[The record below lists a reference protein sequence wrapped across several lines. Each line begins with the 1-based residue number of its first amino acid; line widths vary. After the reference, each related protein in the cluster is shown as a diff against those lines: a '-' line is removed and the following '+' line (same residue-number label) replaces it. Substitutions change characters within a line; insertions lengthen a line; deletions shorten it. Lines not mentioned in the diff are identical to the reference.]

1 MKRNQKN
8 YRMKGIG
15 VLFFTLIIVTCFFM
29 LACENLFIMAILPD
43 NDKTSG
49 DWWEYTVTFDKN
61 YGETDTVYSTKQVK
75 YPDTTVDALPDNPEW
90 SNYSF
95 KHWNTSPAGD
105 GDVFNTATV
114 VNNDITVY
122 AQWQYVESTLGGN
135 AEITGVYRI
144 EQKLT
149 VNTINITGAE
159 APFKY
164 QWKANSVS
172 ISDAIHHEY
181 TLTGADAGK
190 QISCVITHDN
200 AAGSIT
206 ATGETVPYEI
216 EIGNVIGKEGADAVN
231 INPPYGLVGSN
242 ILIYYNLDSTKINN
256 RLEISG
262 VHQNITPIEITGP
275 GSITYTLSAT
285 DAVNGIIT
293 INAIFT
299 HSNKTLDSISFVDN
313 DSVEKIYGDSA
324 FIKAITN
331 TGAGSG
337 AITYSSSVPTVATVT
352 SDGTVTILKA
362 GITTITATKAED
374 EYYSNAAA
382 NYTLTVSRKPVTI
395 TGLNAANK
403 TYDGNTSATPTG
415 TASVNGKVGADDV
428 TVISGTAS
436 FNDRNAGIN
445 KTVEFHGF
453 SLGGNDSGN
462 YILSVQPASV
472 TANITGLQ
480 LTITG
485 DEVVTT
491 KKYDGT
497 AVAHVEHHGT
507 LHGVISGDYVT
518 VSVHAMYNS
527 ADVLTANKID
537 ISFVLGG
544 THASNYIEPV
554 SREITSGVYI
564 TKADGAEVSVPTLS
578 TKSSSSIIVSP
589 VTITQPAYGQ
599 IAEYAIAKASSPVPS
614 TGWQESNDFAG
625 LDAGTTYYVF
635 ARSRETVNVNTGTAK
650 VSAAIA
656 TNASAGAPVL
666 FTKID
671 FQNDNTGSTTKY
683 VSTKGNGTAT
693 LSIVADSTP
702 AGNRALQLVTSNYNQ
717 AVIIP
722 INLPY
727 ELHEYAKISLRIH
740 PISGTTSLN
749 GKSIHIYAAS
759 SPNDFL
765 DYGFGN
771 ASDSQYN
778 QYANR
783 LIGQSHTLNFGQA
796 PYINAWTDFDLNNIA
811 AAGTTIV
818 GNLKGNAYI
827 AVGLNIDNTAGT
839 YLIDDIDFILR
850 DGFEPPPPPPSFP
863 IPPTTGAVAS
873 GNYRNVFLERGLWTQ
888 TQIDAKV
895 QTSWDRLFDPNASE
909 NYRIYY
915 EVSTDNGPGAYI
927 LDSGNNDVRSE
938 GMSYGMMMAVQMNDK
953 NMFDRLWTWA
963 KTYMYRTTN
972 TSNNNRGYFNWSQ
985 KTDGSN
991 SQTGIAPDGEFYFAT
1006 ALLFAHARWG
1016 SDTGTG
1022 TMVPG
1027 SGSGATNTAD
1037 IKNYRWHAMLLLYDM
1052 CHREMGTKDPWDA
1065 PALFRRPGDHRSE
1078 NTAANPMSIGNY
1090 MPVFSPIGASAKHTD
1105 PSYHLPSFN
1114 EVWAYELKKD
1124 ANAGVLHGIWTS
1136 AADMLADAA
1145 FYETCAQTSRNF
1157 FTTAMHST
1165 TGLSPDY
1172 SHFNGQP
1179 HDDQKYFGYDAF
1191 RTVMN
1196 VAMDYAWWA
1205 KDSRQTGLANRLLN
1219 FFHSQ
1224 GVNTYRGI
1232 WDVAGTPW
1240 PSSPGPGDHSPGLV
1254 AMNATAGLV
1263 STNQNT
1269 WDFIEDFWNISMTP
1283 GQYRYYDGCL
1293 YMFGMLH
1300 LSGNYKVYLSGG
1312 TYVSDSSIA
1321 PSTATFDKRP
1331 SQQKNITVEM
1341 TLHGNEFVSIQNGQT
1356 TLTQGAH
1363 YTRSGDTITLLSS
1376 YLSALSNGMTTLTF
1390 NFSAGRSRSLD
1401 IEVITTNASNSMIS
1415 PITAVFAKTL
1425 PANIPVTMTLNGNTF
1440 NRIQNGGTTLTQGSN
1455 YTVSG
1460 SNVTINQS
1468 YLSGFSDSTQTLT
1481 FYFSEG
1487 NNAVLTVTIQDY
1499 MPSEINPAAATFYK
1513 DIKNDIEAAMTLNG
1527 NTFTEVRNNTTP
1539 LTLDTHYTR
1548 NGNTVTIL
1556 GTYLDSLSGSQ
1567 ATLTF
1572 VFNQG
1577 GNKQLVISIKEVNP
1591 DRMVVIDFEST
1602 IGQIVST
1609 RGGSSSISA
1618 TIAVTTDPANPAE
1631 KSLRVTTAT
1640 SGTNEWNR
1648 APIIPVNLPQSLSSY
1663 KSLSFRFYLQSGTS
1677 DNPSQNRPIAVYLH
1691 DTNTVGNNNHFPDYQ
1706 FGNNDNAWY
1715 SARLL
1720 GQTTPVNFSATGWIN
1735 YEIPINS
1742 LPAAI
1747 ANLQGNNFI
1756 AIGINNGTPL
1766 DYYIDD
1772 IIFVLKDDF
1781 VVPAAI
1787 SPTSAVFFKA
1797 AAEQEDIPV
1806 TMTLNGLS
1814 LTSIQNGG
1822 ATLVNGTNY
1831 TVNGNVVT
1839 IQKSYLAGLDL
1850 GKTTLTFNFNKGPS
1864 SNLEIAVENDK
1875 ASAMKLSYD
1884 FTSAAAIN
1892 TDFVTFGGTGDMS
1905 AAWNAAEG
1913 GVLQVS
1919 KTNNNHSTSTFIL
1932 PFSLGSTNLGDY
1944 SQIIVNIKGISGD
1957 FGSKTFR
1964 ARSGS
1969 TVLGTASTGGNLNNF
1984 YNLVITLP
1992 TSGLGSLNG
2001 NIQISFEFDNT
2012 QAYVVQIKSI
2022 QLVPR

>member
-1037 IKNYRWHAMLLLYDM
+1037 IKNYRWHAMLLLFDM

-1065 PALFRRPGDHRSE
+1065 PALFRRPGDHRLE

-1090 MPVFSPIGASAKHTD
+1090 MPVFSPIGQSAKHTD

-1145 FYETCAQTSRNF
+1145 FYETCAQTSRDF
-1157 FTTAMHST
+1157 FDKALHPV
-1165 TGLSPDY
+1165 TGLSSDY
-1172 SHFNGQP
+1172 ATFEGVPTGSD
-1179 HDDQKYFGYDAF
+1179 HDFFAYDAF
-1191 RTVMN
+1191 RTIKN
-1196 VAMDYAWWA
+1196 IAMDYAWWA
-1205 KDSRQTGLANRLLN
+1205 KDARQKTYADRLQT
-1219 FFHSQ
+1219 FFHAQ
-1224 GVNTYRGI
+1224 GVNTYKALWNI
-1232 WDVAGTPW
+1232 DGTPR
-1240 PSSPGPGDHSPGLV
+1240 SNPGDHSPGLV
-1254 AMNATAGLV
+1254 ACNAAASLAATHERA
-1263 STNQNT
+1263 

-1300 LSGNYKVYLSGG
+1300 LSGNFKVYLSGG
-1312 TYVSDSSIA
+1312 TYVSDSSIS
-1321 PSTATFDKRP
+1321 PTTAAFDKRP
-1331 SQQKNITVEM
+1331 SQRKDITVEM
-1341 TLHGNEFVSIQNGQT
+1341 TLHGNEFISIQNGQT
-1356 TLTQGAH
+1356 TLTQGTH

-1376 YLSALSNGMTTLTF
+1376 YLAALNNGNTTLTF
-1390 NFSAGRSRSLD
+1390 NFSAGRSRSID
-1401 IEVITTNASNSMIS
+1401 INVSTSTASNSTIT
-1415 PITAVFAKTL
+1415 PTTAVFAKYAQTD
-1425 PANIPVTMTLNGNTF
+1425 IPVTMTLNGNTF
-1440 NRIQNGGTTLTQGSN
+1440 VRIQNGVTTLTQGSN

-1460 SNVTINQS
+1460 SNVTINKS
-1468 YLSGFSDSTQTLT
+1468 YLSGLESGAQTLT

-1487 NNAVLTVTIQDY
+1487 NNAVLNVTIQEY
-1499 MPSEINPAAATFYK
+1499 MPSEIDPAAAIFYK
-1513 DIKNDIEAAMTLNG
+1513 DIKNNIEVTMTLNS
-1527 NTFTEVRNNTTP
+1527 NSFTEVRNNTTP
-1539 LTLDTHYTR
+1539 LTLNTDYTM

-1556 GTYLDSLSGSQ
+1556 GNYLDNLTGAQ

-1591 DRMVVIDFEST
+1591 DRMVVIDFEGAAPAIT
-1602 IGQIVST
+1602 FT
-1609 RGGSSSISA
+1609 GGGGTPTASIA
-1618 TIAVTTDPANPAE
+1618 TNPTVPNE
-1631 KSLRVTTAT
+1631 KSLQISVT
-1640 SGTNEWNR
+1640 GGNNWNR
-1648 APIIPVNLPQSLSSY
+1648 APIIPINLPQELQYY
-1663 KSLSFRFYLQSGTS
+1663 KSISFRYYVQSVTGATNRDFRLYADS
-1677 DNPSQNRPIAVYLH
+1677 VNNSFPSN
-1691 DTNTVGNNNHFPDYQ
+1691 Q
-1706 FGNNDNAWY
+1706 FGNSNTYFNDRMIGGFQIDLTDTGAWREHTMQI
-1715 SARLL
+1715 S
-1720 GQTTPVNFSATGWIN
+1720 
-1735 YEIPINS
+1735 S
-1742 LPAAI
+1742 LPSQI
-1747 ANLQGNNFI
+1747 NNLKGSAFI
-1756 AIGINNGTPL
+1756 AIGFNHGDPYTYFL
-1766 DYYIDD
+1766 DD
-1772 IIFVLKDDF
+1772 ITFVLKDDF
-1781 VVPAAI
+1781 VVPATI
-1787 SPTSAVFFKA
+1787 SPVSAVFYKA
-1797 AAEQEDIPV
+1797 ASEQEDIPV

-1814 LTSIQNGG
+1814 LTGIQNGG
-1822 ATLVNGTNY
+1822 AALVSGTNY
-1831 TVNGNVVT
+1831 TISGDVVT
-1839 IQKSYLAGLDL
+1839 IQKSYLAGLDT
-1850 GKTTLTFNFNKGPS
+1850 GKTTLTFNFNKGPNS
-1864 SNLEIAVENDK
+1864 SFEITVENDK
-1875 ASAMKLSYD
+1875 ASAMILSYN
-1884 FTSAAAIN
+1884 FANSIN
-1892 TDFVTFGGTGDMS
+1892 AGSIVHSGGSNLNVT
-1905 AAWNAAEG
+1905 WNETEG
-1913 GVLQVS
+1913 ALQVVKS
-1919 KTNNNHSTSTFIL
+1919 NNGTNYYITL
-1932 PFSLGSTNLGDY
+1932 PFNLGSTNLSAYKLVVTMRGIGGDY
-1944 SQIIVNIKGISGD
+1944 TNKPFGAAISAG
-1957 FGSKTFR
+1957 
-1964 ARSGS
+1964 
-1969 TVLGTASTGGNLNNF
+1969 AS
-1984 YNLVITLP
+1984 
-1992 TSGLGSLNG
+1992 LGSINNSSLSASYKDVELTALPSATGSIDINF
-2001 NIQISFEFDNT
+2001 NFINNNANAYTIQIKE
-2012 QAYVVQIKSI
+2012 IK
-2022 QLVPR
+2022 LVLK